1 MKTVHLRQV
10 LNWLNKRPLQRNGKA
25 AIPNIIFKSSLESIN
40 RQFVIEEIKLID
52 GVDHFSVN
60 IEAVHFNLLK

>member
-1 MKTVHLRQV
+1 MPAILKT
-10 LNWLNKRPLQRNGKA
+10 
-25 AIPNIIFKSSLESIN
+25 IIKSSLESIN

-60 IEAVHFNLLK
+60 IEAVRFNLSK

>member
-1 MKTVHLRQV
+1 MPAILKT
-10 LNWLNKRPLQRNGKA
+10 
-25 AIPNIIFKSSLESIN
+25 IIKSSLESIN